1 MKKSKFL
8 ILILL
13 LFSIVVEM
21 AMPLISVQAKT
32 NEIELVDD
40 ESLKL
45 SYTYE
50 EKKETTKWQLT
61 FDRQSEKGYPQ
72 RLKFKLTDVKDK
84 TIDYSTVDMDH
95 LIEEDG
101 WLKEKDFS
109 ESVKDQLSWELSS
122 SVKKLNVYVQLDQEK
137 PANEEGEKA
146 RSLQENILEREEPFV
161 LETKSTAENQTKTT
175 QSSERTAT
183 QATKT
188 TSEEFIGPHK
198 EGVNAVKRAAA
209 STNGTTKMYA
219 NHYEVKTPGQITDRT
234 GTYPEPSWQ
243 PTGQTNVINH
253 QGGQEGQTG
262 WDNNTGWDVTQDN
275 HTNSYIHYGQDLD
288 NSNVAL
294 RKLAQQTDKEDE
306 FKVKLNVR
314 GNTTYKPGVDIV
326 FLLDNS
332 GSMEDPLPGK
342 LNNRKRNAEHAMFKI
357 IGELKDVYV
366 PSVENI
372 RIGAHIFSDYGV
384 NSWGYKSGQ
393 TRTFPLSSRI
403 TDWDKMYE
411 EYEDAEAMGATFT
424 QRGLKEAQDIF
435 DDAGDTTG
443 RQQLLFVLTDG
454 APNRSWTPIDSGTPN
469 NDIYKD
475 PLHFE
480 NFNSMLNGKY
490 REGNDLNNGNNS
502 FKTTIVPA
510 FRGIISSHATT
521 TNSTAMDLKNAGIEI
536 HTIAV
541 ELTVNVNE
549 RDKEAELMRGLYKMS
564 TKKANSTN
572 GPLNDVASD
581 FHFYNVENAD
591 DLTDYF
597 KNWYETVIR
606 TVDRGVISD
615 PLGDMVELVGDPTWQ
630 QVDSSGKP
638 IEADD
643 EPQFTVSSDRRKIE
657 VKNINLTANQEI
669 EVEYTVRLKTSDPTF
684 VSSTWYPANKT
695 TTLKPTPERTGDKL
709 DFGIPSVRLK
719 TADFVIPVKK
729 IWSDKHQNQENY
741 WGLRP
746 EKVTATLQK
755 MEGSNWQD
763 VESMDLTASNDW
775 EGNFSAVEGGD
786 DKTYR
791 VVEGSRTKG
800 YKAPVVNQQSFTS
813 ENIASGGI
821 TITNELLR
829 ENHQFWKFMED
840 GTTKFTGDLPKFKV
854 TRSDGKVLAENLTP
868 DTSGK
873 VAINDFPIGTY
884 TVEETHVPEGF
895 QKMTDFEIA
904 VTENN
909 NPPTSLVFQVN
920 GRTDDHHAINRLKD
934 FSIKVEKIDPSDNL
948 LTGAVFKLTGP
959 NGYDETISTGSTFTF
974 TGLRPGIYSLKE
986 VDNPEGY
993 QRIQEPIAFVIN
1005 QDGSFNVSSH
1015 PNVSDSSG
1023 GTSSNNAIT
1032 LKVTNKK
1039 VKPGTL
1045 PRTGNSGIKGFFL
1058 IAGMLTV
1065 TGGTVGGFC
1074 FYKVRKELVKTR
1086 EKMNEK

>member
-1 MKKSKFL
+1 MRKSKFL
-8 ILILL
+8 VLVLL
-13 LFSIVVEM
+13 LFSIVIEM

-61 FDRQSEKGYPQ
+61 FDRQSEKGCQQ
-72 RLKFKLTDVKDK
+72 RLKFKLTDAKDK

-101 WLKEKDFS
+101 WLKEKIFS
-109 ESVKDQLSWELSS
+109 ESINDQLSWELSS

-137 PANEEGEKA
+137 TATEDGKKA
-146 RSLQENILEREEPFV
+146 SSLQENILKREEPFV
-161 LETKSTAENQTKTT
+161 LETKSTTESQTKTT
-175 QSSERTAT
+175 QSSEKTAT

-188 TSEEFIGPHK
+188 TSEAFIGPQK
-198 EGVNAVKRAAA
+198 EGVNAAQRAATA
-209 STNGTTKMYA
+209 TNGISRMYA
-219 NHYEVKTPGQITDRT
+219 NHYDAKTPTYLDNG
-234 GTYPEPSWQ
+234 GTHPENSWQ

-253 QGGQEGQTG
+253 QGGQEGQNG
-262 WDNNTGWDVTQDN
+262 WDNNAGWDVTQDN
-275 HTNSYIHYGQDLD
+275 HTNSYIHYGQDLN

-332 GSMEDPLPGK
+332 GSMTDGLPGK
-342 LNNRKRNAEHAMFKI
+342 PNGRKTDAIAAMTKI
-357 IGELKDVYV
+357 VDELKKVYV
-366 PSVENI
+366 PSAENI
-372 RIGAHIFSDYGV
+372 RIGAHIFSDYQY
-384 NSWGYKSGQ
+384 SAWGNKPGQ
-393 TRTFPLSSRI
+393 QRTFPLTSNTAAWSNMV
-403 TDWDKMYE
+403 TVYSG
-411 EYEDAEAMGATFT
+411 ATATGATFT

-454 APNRSWTPIDSGTPN
+454 APNYSWDTDDTGTPN
-469 NDIYKD
+469 LDMFVD
-475 PLHFE
+475 LLHFK
-480 NFNSMLNGKY
+480 NFKTGTKGSYKVGTPLGTSGY
-490 REGNDLNNGNNS
+490 
-502 FKTTIVPA
+502 KTTIIPA
-510 FRGIISSHATT
+510 YNGVINSHITT
-521 TNSTAMDLKNAGIEI
+521 TNSTAMDIKNAGIEI

-541 ELTVNVNE
+541 ELTLNVNE
-549 RDKEAELMRGLYKMS
+549 PESKRAEQLRGLYKMS
-564 TKKANSTN
+564 TKKANATN

-591 DLTDYF
+591 DLVDTF
-597 KNWYETVIR
+597 KAWYDTVIR
-606 TVDRGVISD
+606 TVDRGIISD
-615 PLGDMVELVGDPTWQ
+615 PLGDMVELVGDPTWR
-630 QVDSSGKP
+630 QVDFTGKA
-638 IEADD
+638 IEADA
-643 EPQFTVSSDRRKIE
+643 EPQISVSSDRRKIE
-657 VKNINLTANQEI
+657 VNNINLTANQEI

-684 VSSTWYPANKT
+684 ASSTWYPANKT
-695 TTLKPTPERTGDKL
+695 TTLKPTPERTGDRL
-709 DFGIPSVRLK
+709 DFGVPSVRLK

-729 IWSDKHQNQENY
+729 IWTDKHQNQENY
-741 WGLRP
+741 WALRP
-746 EKVTATLQK
+746 EKVTATLQRL
-755 MEGSNWQD
+755 EGSTWQD
-763 VESMDLTASNDW
+763 VESIDLTASDDW
-775 EGNFSAVEGGD
+775 EGNFSAVEGGE

-791 VVEGSRTKG
+791 VVEGSRTTG

-840 GTTKFTGDLPKFKV
+840 GTTKFTSDLPKFKV

-868 DTSGK
+868 DATGK

-884 TVEETHVPEGF
+884 TVEETYVPEGF
-895 QKMTDFEIA
+895 QKMADFEIV

-909 NPPTSLVFQVN
+909 PLTSLVFKVN
-920 GRTDDHHAINRLKD
+920 GRTDDYHAINRLKD
-934 FSIKVEKIDPSDNL
+934 FSVKVEKIDPNDNA

-959 NGYDETISTGSTFTF
+959 NGYEETISTGSTFTF

-1005 QDGSFNVSSH
+1005 QDGSFDVSSH
-1015 PNVSDSSG
+1015 PNVSASSG
-1023 GTSSNNAIT
+1023 GTGSNNMIT

-1074 FYKVRKELVKTR
+1074 FYKVRKELARTR
-1086 EKMNEK
+1086 EKMNGE

>member
-1 MKKSKFL
+1 MRRSKFL
-8 ILILL
+8 VLVLL
-13 LFSIVVEM
+13 LFSIVMEM
-21 AMPLISVQAKT
+21 AIPLISVQAKT
-32 NEIELVDD
+32 NEIELVDE

-50 EKKETTKWQLT
+50 EKKDAIEWQLM
-61 FDRQSEKGYPQ
+61 FDRQSEKGYQQ
-72 RLKFKLTDVKDK
+72 RLKFRLTDDKDK
-84 TIDYSTVDMDH
+84 TIDYSTVKMDH

-109 ESVKDQLSWELSS
+109 ESVKDQLSWELSA
-122 SVKKLNVYVQLDQEK
+122 SVKKINVYVQLDKEK
-137 PANEEGEKA
+137 PASEEGKKDS
-146 RSLQENILEREEPFV
+146 SLQENILEREEPFV
-161 LETKSTAENQTKTT
+161 LKTKSTAESQTKTS
-175 QSSERTAT
+175 QSSEKKAP
-183 QATKT
+183 QETKS

-198 EGVNAVKRAAA
+198 EGVNAVQRAAA
-209 STNGTTKMYA
+209 ATNGISRMYA
-219 NHYEVKTPGQITDRT
+219 NHYEVKTPGQVTDRT

-243 PTGQTNVINH
+243 PTGQPNVINH
-253 QGGQEGQTG
+253 QGGQEGRNG
-262 WDNNTGWDVTQDN
+262 WDNNTSWDVTQDN
-275 HTNSYIHYGQDLD
+275 HTNSYIHYGQDLN
-288 NSNVAL
+288 NSNVSL

-332 GSMEDPLPGK
+332 GSMTDYLPGRE
-342 LNNRKRNAEHAMFKI
+342 NERKQNAVNAMRKI
-357 IGELKDVYV
+357 VDELKKVYV
-366 PSVENI
+366 PSAQNI
-372 RIGAHIFSDYGV
+372 RIGAHIFSDYQY
-384 NSWGYKSGQ
+384 NAWGNKPGEQ
-393 TRTFPLSSRI
+393 RTFPLTSDTSAWSNMVKI
-403 TDWDKMYE
+403 YDEKAT
-411 EYEDAEAMGATFT
+411 AMGSTFT

-443 RQQLLFVLTDG
+443 RQKLLFVLTDG
-454 APNRSWTPIDSGTPN
+454 APNRSWTTLDNGTPN
-469 NDIYKD
+469 NDMYKD
-475 PLHFE
+475 LFYFT
-480 NFNSMLNGKY
+480 NFDSGSKGNYKVGSDLGAGSNKTSISNPY
-490 REGNDLNNGNNS
+490 RG
-502 FKTTIVPA
+502 V
-510 FRGIISSHATT
+510 ISSHITT

-541 ELTVNVNE
+541 ELTINVNE
-549 RDKEAELMRGLYKMS
+549 SNMGPVLLRGLYKMS
-564 TKKANSTN
+564 TKKANATN

-591 DLTDYF
+591 DLVDTF
-597 KNWYETVIR
+597 KAWYDTVIR
-606 TVDRGVISD
+606 TVDRGIISD
-615 PLGDMVELVGDPTWQ
+615 PLGDMVELVGDPEWR
-630 QVDSSGKP
+630 QVDTTGNP
-638 IEADD
+638 IEADA
-643 EPQFTVSSDRRKIE
+643 EPQISVSSDRRKIE
-657 VKNINLTANQEI
+657 VNNINLTANQEI

-684 VSSTWYPANKT
+684 ASSTWYPANKT

-709 DFGIPSVRLK
+709 EFGVPSVRLK

-729 IWSDKHQNQENY
+729 IWSDKHQNQDNY
-741 WGLRP
+741 WILRP
-746 EKVTATLQK
+746 ETVTATLQK
-755 MEGSNWQD
+755 LEGSTWQD
-763 VESMDLTASNDW
+763 VESIDLKSTNNW
-775 EGNFSAVEGGD
+775 EGNFSAVEGGE

-791 VVEGSRTKG
+791 VVEGSRTAG

-829 ENHQFWKFMED
+829 GNYQFWKFMED
-840 GTTKFTGDLPKFKV
+840 GTTKFTSDLPKFKV

-868 DTSGK
+868 DATGK

-884 TVEETHVPEGF
+884 TVEETYVPKGF
-895 QKMTDFEIA
+895 QKMADFEIV
-904 VTENN
+904 VTEN
-909 NPPTSLVFQVN
+909 NPPTSLVFKVN
-920 GRTDDHHAINRLKD
+920 GRTDDYHAINRLKD
-934 FSIKVEKIDPSDNL
+934 FSVKVEKIDPNDNA

-959 NGYDETISTGSTFTF
+959 NGYEETISNGSTFTF

-1023 GTSSNNAIT
+1023 GTGSNNTIT

-1065 TGGTVGGFC
+1065 TGGTVGVFC
-1074 FYKVRKELVKTR
+1074 FYKVRKELAKTR
-1086 EKMNEK
+1086 ERMNGK